1 MDDRLHKKIAI
12 GYFWSLIAK
21 WMNRLVGVV
30 SMLILVRL
38 LSPTDFGIAAL
49 TNIVIALFVMMS
61 EVGTE
66 KYVIK
71 AEHCTDGLLNSA
83 WSLNLLLKCLCAL
96 FVASFSGLLA
106 EWIEEPELK
115 PVLLICS
122 VIPVLGAL
130 KNIGLVH
137 YERDLNYY
145 PLTRLSTTVKLAVF
159 PITICLALWYR
170 NYWAL
175 VVGIIVNE
183 LFTLVGSYMIHPYR
197 PHWSIKG
204 WRKQWHFSKW
214 MMVSTIS
221 GYIRSKIDAL
231 LLGRFLSSGDV
242 GVYRVSQE
250 FAWLPFSELIAPA
263 TSSLYSGISKISQN
277 KDLLHDSIAQYLI
290 LAYLLVVPSSFGI
303 FALNHE
309 FVVVILGESWVSAA
323 PIMGLLSLLML
334 SMPLNIIL
342 QIVLVSLSK
351 IKYLI
356 LIDVIV
362 IGSIVIIFAT
372 LNLNNIHDL
381 VIYTQARVFLL
392 IIFVLLLAIT
402 YKLVLGFSIKRL
414 LTICFFPVVPGLAML
429 WVLEYS
435 EQMSFSSEL
444 LNLVVRIGIGAAV
457 FLPLMLIVL
466 HWASKA
472 SPDIANVYTRLR
484 RIYKQRFVT
493 E

>member
-106 EWIEEPELK
+106 EWIEEPKLK